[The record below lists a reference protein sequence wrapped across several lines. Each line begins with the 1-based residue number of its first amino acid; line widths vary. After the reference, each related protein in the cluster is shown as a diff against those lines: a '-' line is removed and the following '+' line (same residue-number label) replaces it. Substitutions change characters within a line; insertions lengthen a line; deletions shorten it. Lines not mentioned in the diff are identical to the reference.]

1 MGIPQNRRDVT
12 VHSRLFDRILIGN
25 AIASLLCERI
35 DFHQHLDF
43 WRPFCFSSHVPTL
56 QAQYENGSLVG
67 TIRDT
72 SGAAV
77 FGAVVTITNNATAVT
92 AKVTTNGAGDYE
104 IPSLRV
110 GVYTSQRAL
119 QASRAPSRKTSP
131 FQLAVV
137 SASIYR

>member
-1 MGIPQNRRDVT
+1 MRKNR
-12 VHSRLFDRILIGN
+12 
-25 AIASLLCERI
+25 
-35 DFHQHLDF
+35 
-43 WRPFCFSSHVPTL
+43 FSSTPRFLAAILFFFTCTYL